1 MATKESTTKEQPAKE
16 QVASKGKEVDSEG
29 LPLDKALF
37 AYDSCSED
45 EDDSP
50 KATSEPT
57 EPIKMSKDLFIWLLD
72 MAKKGI
78 VIEDWVK
85 ARGPAETNDEGLGG
99 VGAEDSEVLLMIS
112 D

>member
-1 MATKESTTKEQPAKE
+1 MLPIAKRPG
-16 QVASKGKEVDSEG
+16 ANYNMS
-29 LPLDKALF
+29 L
-37 AYDSCSED
+37 
-45 EDDSP
+45 
-50 KATSEPT
+50 ATSEPT

-72 MAKKGI
+72 MAKRGI